1 MAMRKSPQIVS
12 LAFILHSVSFA
23 LAVAAAFRITH
34 ATAQRVSG
42 NAQTFTCEFHRATTL
57 GAASAIFLAAGQLF
71 LLLSTKCRCCP
82 CPPKAKVA
90 NICTIILCI
99 FSWTMFLFAEIFI
112 LVGSS
117 RVNLSMKKVKR
128 TSFHDCKAA
137 RQEIFGI
144 GAAFAFLTAIASM
157 AYYVC
162 YNKAA
167 QRILHAAGPV

>member
-1 MAMRKSPQIVS
+1 
-12 LAFILHSVSFA
+12 
-23 LAVAAAFRITH
+23 
-34 ATAQRVSG
+34 
-42 NAQTFTCEFHRATTL
+42 
-57 GAASAIFLAAGQLF
+57 FLAAGQLF
-71 LLLSTKCRCCP
+71 VTLVTRCMCCP
-82 CPPKAKVA
+82 CPLKRKAA
-90 NICTIILCI
+90 NICAVILFI